1 MEKHNSLSMTHRQFR
16 IRRVVLQWSYHPAGK
31 LHRDFRGMVRDGKCS
46 GITTIFSFLLH
57 NLFSADSLT
66 SLCCLQKISAPE
78 CTMQAVLQR
87 MTTRHGVPH
96 QAPLKEWVE
105 ELKEKLLQTVEG
117 LKGLKAFNSGSSNFA
132 LQGKYLSPLSTGRSI
147 WIVDRG
153 KIIFCI
159 YEMMTA

>member
-1 MEKHNSLSMTHRQFR
+1 MEKHNSSSMTHRQFR

-78 CTMQAVLQR
+78 CPMQAALQR
-87 MTTRHGVPH
+87 MTT

-117 LKGLKAFNSGSSNFA
+117 PKGLKAFNSGSSNFA

-147 WIVDRG
+147 CIVDRG